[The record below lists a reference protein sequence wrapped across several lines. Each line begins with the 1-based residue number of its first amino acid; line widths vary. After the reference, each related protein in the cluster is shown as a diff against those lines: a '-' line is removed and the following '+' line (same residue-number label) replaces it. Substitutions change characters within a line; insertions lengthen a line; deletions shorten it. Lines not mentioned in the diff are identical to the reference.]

1 MNTPIFDNLKAMQEA
16 QRVVARIEAR
26 NDLIKHLKSIPK
38 PTKQILETIKRL
50 ENARD

>member
-1 MNTPIFDNLKAMQEA
+1 MKTPIYDNLKAMQEA
-16 QRVVARIEAR
+16 QRKVAIIEAR

-38 PTKQILETIKRL
+38 PTKQILETIKGL